1 MTNYILDGQDVS
13 NLFDTSVTPIS
24 FSDDPRKHIPKNGS
38 IIYSVWDDNEQFIYI
53 GISGLQKSLE
63 KRNPLS
69 RMISH
74 ASGVR
79 SGDQFCVYIH
89 DFFVIPN
96 LMKQKKY
103 KPERGSLD
111 KLTRQY
117 IHEHLSYRFISFN
130 SDDSDTIVRRLE
142 NEIKSGALGLKPIL
156 NGTPTPQ
163 NWQPKPNL

>member
-1 MTNYILDGQDVS
+1 VTDYFVDGYDLS
-13 NLFDTSVTPIS
+13 HLFDSSLGSIE
-24 FSDDPRKHIPKNGS
+24 FSEDPRKHIPDNGS
-38 IIYSVWDDNEQFIYI
+38 IIYSVWDQQQKFIYI

-74 ASGVR
+74 ASGLR

-96 LMKQKKY
+96 LLKEKSY

-111 KLTRQY
+111 KLTKQY
-117 IHEHLSYRFISFN
+117 IHENLSYRFISFN
-130 SDDSDTIVRRLE
+130 SDDSDAIVRRLE
-142 NEIKSGALGLKPIL
+142 NEIKSGALGLKPLL
-156 NGTPTPQ
+156 NGTPTPS
-163 NWQPKPNL
+163 KLTTKT